1 MASSSTYKTIFRLSL
16 RPHESLAVSAETTR
30 SSLARRGLCLLWQ
43 NVQIIT
49 KTVVRSLCAYELV
62 RSRPM
67 AGNGGHGNVRLDG
80 GISAE
85 VEAQRGILAIS
96 PQQHSLG
103 NLGSS

>member
-1 MASSSTYKTIFRLSL
+1 
-16 RPHESLAVSAETTR
+16 
-30 SSLARRGLCLLWQ
+30 
-43 NVQIIT
+43 
-49 KTVVRSLCAYELV
+49 
-62 RSRPM
+62 M
-67 AGNGGHGNVRLDG
+67 AGNDHHGNVRLDG

>member
-1 MASSSTYKTIFRLSL
+1 
-16 RPHESLAVSAETTR
+16 
-30 SSLARRGLCLLWQ
+30 
-43 NVQIIT
+43 
-49 KTVVRSLCAYELV
+49 
-62 RSRPM
+62 M

-103 NLGSS
+103 NLGVFMIEPMLSFVCSSVWPV